1 MSTVIEQV
9 QKLQSE
15 RDAYEREV
23 KQLKSIIQ
31 RWNSNMKRSLVELKD
46 SPISFR
52 IDMLSFSHAMDNVLE
67 ENVGYEKGSQTDMWR
82 EKHKKEAEANK

>member
-1 MSTVIEQV
+1 MSTVVEQV

-31 RWNSNMKRSLVELKD
+31 RWNSSLKRSLVELKD
-46 SPISFR
+46 SPVSFR
-52 IDMLSFSHAMDNVLE
+52 IGMIGLSQTMDNVLE
-67 ENVGYEKGSQTDMWR
+67 ENVGYQKGSQTDMWR
-82 EKHKKEAEANK
+82 EQLEKEAEANK

>member
-52 IDMLSFSHAMDNVLE
+52 IDRLSFSHAMDNVLE

-82 EKHKKEAEANK
+82 EQLEKEAEANK